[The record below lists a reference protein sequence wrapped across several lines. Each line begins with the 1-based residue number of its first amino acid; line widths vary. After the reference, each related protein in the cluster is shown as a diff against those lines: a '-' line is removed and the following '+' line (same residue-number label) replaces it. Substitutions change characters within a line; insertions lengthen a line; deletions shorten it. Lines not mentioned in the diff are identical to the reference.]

1 MHIRSFLPK
10 GRNDAY
16 AETLGIIKKK
26 VMGWKTSM
34 VIIENPDKFED
45 DIALLKAF
53 GKTNFQFQKKTTFEE
68 CIYPKDKSINI
79 GNYNGNIIISD
90 DYQITTKSL
99 EKATNL
105 NLTIEEENL
114 CELFPKSEIIT
125 VACHSVV
132 NYHGYSIIK
141 NGKKIR
147 LKVISSDTPLV
158 EFGQRISE
166 EEKIYS
172 KSYQRDGANFWKDE
186 TDPEDEFTENQLME
200 DFAFGIANRRLG
212 VFIDQAESFELME
225 KVTFKKYLGKKLS
238 FIKRISKILSN

>member
-1 MHIRSFLPK
+1 M
-10 GRNDAY
+10 
-16 AETLGIIKKK
+16 
-26 VMGWKTSM
+26 
-34 VIIENPDKFED
+34 
-45 DIALLKAF
+45 
-53 GKTNFQFQKKTTFEE
+53 
-68 CIYPKDKSINI
+68 
-79 GNYNGNIIISD
+79 
-90 DYQITTKSL
+90 
-99 EKATNL
+99 
-105 NLTIEEENL
+105 
-114 CELFPKSEIIT
+114 
-125 VACHSVV
+125 
-132 NYHGYSIIK
+132 
-141 NGKKIR
+141 
-147 LKVISSDTPLV
+147 V